1 MFFSRSGN
9 TLIITP
15 DTTSFLY
22 GMHFLE
28 ICNATYLFFRFTA
41 FGVQTAFSSRP
52 RPDSHYLEWGHDM
65 FCLGVRQGDALLFDG
80 STPHGNWFNGTDE
93 DCYSAFFTLHPTS
106 HPGFEKGFPNT
117 TTAQCYN
124 IWEGLGGPVGKGS
137 SSADWPLASR
147 QVFNEHPALL
157 RQVHYYYL

>member
-1 MFFSRSGN
+1 MRPTFFSDLLHSACKQLSHPDLGL
-9 TLIITP
+9 TAIIW
-15 DTTSFLY
+15 
-22 GMHFLE
+22 
-28 ICNATYLFFRFTA
+28 N
-41 FGVQTAFSSRP
+41 GVMTCFA
-52 RPDSHYLEWGHDM
+52 WG
-65 FCLGVRQGDALLFDG
+65 FAKV
-80 STPHGNWFNGTDE
+80 THGNWFNGTDE

-124 IWEGLGGPVGKGS
+124 IWEGLGGAVGKGS

-157 RQVHYYYL
+157 GQVHYYYL